1 MAVDA
6 MRSNVIRIDGVR
18 RAPDPDLSLKRR
30 SIVRSV
36 IYSVL
41 LLLSLV
47 SLPVSA
53 MEYRLG
59 SGDIVQITVYDHP
72 ELEMETAVDEAGR
85 IGFPLIGN
93 VAVAGETAATAQKR
107 IADALEKGGFLKKP
121 QVNLIVKAYRSKQVS
136 VLGQVNKPGK
146 YPLERAST
154 VSDLLAQAGGVTL
167 EGADSVTLIQHKD
180 GNATRI
186 TIDTQSLFQDG
197 RADLNYPVGDG
208 DIVFVPRAAV
218 FYIYGEVQKP
228 GAFRLEKNM
237 NVMQALSL
245 GGGIT
250 PRGTQRGIE
259 IRRKGSDGHAARL
272 KADLTDTVLEN
283 DVVYVKES
291 LF

>member
-1 MAVDA
+1 MAADA
-6 MRSNVIRIDGVR
+6 MWINGKPCSAEPVMRF
-18 RAPDPDLSLKRR
+18 KWR
-30 SIVRSV
+30 SIVRS
-36 IYSVL
+36 IMYSAL
-41 LLLSLV
+41 LLFSLV
-47 SLPVSA
+47 SHPVSA

-72 ELEMETAVDEAGR
+72 ELQMETAVDEAGK

-93 VAVAGETAATAQKR
+93 VPVAGETAATAQKR

-121 QVNLIVKAYRSKQVS
+121 QVNLVVKQYRSKQVS

-154 VSDLLAQAGGVTL
+154 VSDLLAQAGGITL
-167 EGADSVTLIQHKD
+167 EGADALTLIQHKN
-180 GNATRI
+180 GNSTRI
-186 TIDTQSLFQDG
+186 NIDTQSLFQDG
-197 RADLNYPVGDG
+197 RADLNHPVGDG
-208 DIVFVPRAAV
+208 DIIFVPRAAV

-250 PRGTQRGIE
+250 PRGTQRGIQ
-259 IRRKGSDGHAARL
+259 IRRKGPDGQAVRL
-272 KADLTDTVLEN
+272 KADLTDAVLEN

>member
-1 MAVDA
+1 MAGHDMRVDENARPAGTVSNHPWRFA
-6 MRSNVIRIDGVR
+6 MRTI
-18 RAPDPDLSLKRR
+18 
-30 SIVRSV
+30 

-47 SLPVSA
+47 SFPVSA

-59 SGDIVQITVYDHP
+59 SGDIVEITVYDHP
-72 ELEMETAVDEAGR
+72 ELQMETAVDEQGK
-85 IGFPLIGN
+85 IGFPLIGG
-93 VAVAGETAATAQKR
+93 VSVAGETAASAQKL

-167 EGADSVTLIQHKD
+167 EGADVLTLIQNKD
-180 GNATRI
+180 GQSRRI
-186 TIDTQSLFQDG
+186 NIDIQSLFQDG
-197 RADLNYPVGDG
+197 QFDLNHPVGDG
-208 DIVFVPRAAV
+208 DVIFVPRAAV

-228 GAFRLEKNM
+228 GAYRFEKSM

-250 PRGTQRGIE
+250 PRGTQRGIQ
-259 IRRKGSDGHAARL
+259 IRRKGKDGQPVSL
-272 KADLTDTVLEN
+272 KADLTDAVQEN

>member
-1 MAVDA
+1 MAA
-6 MRSNVIRIDGVR
+6 HEMRITGSPWSAESI
-18 RAPDPDLSLKRR
+18 LSFKWRSVVR
-30 SIVRSV
+30 SIM
-36 IYSVL
+36 YSVL

-47 SLPVSA
+47 SLPAAA

-59 SGDIVQITVYDHP
+59 SGDIVEITVYDHP
-72 ELEMETAVDEAGR
+72 ELQMETAVDEQGR
-85 IGFPLIGN
+85 IGFPLIGG
-93 VAVAGETAATAQKR
+93 VTVAGETAASAQKL

-121 QVNLIVKAYRSKQVS
+121 QVNLNVKAYRSKQVS

-167 EGADSVTLIQHKD
+167 EGADALTLIQNKD
-180 GNATRI
+180 GQSNRI
-186 TIDTQSLFQDG
+186 NIDIQSLFRDG
-197 RADLNYPVGDG
+197 QVDLNHPVGDG
-208 DIVFVPRAAV
+208 DVIFVARAAV

-245 GGGIT
+245 GGGIS

-259 IRRKGSDGHAARL
+259 IRRKGTDGQAVKL
-272 KADLTDTVLEN
+272 KAGLTDTVLEN